1 MDDGM
6 LLLPQNDDGRSIRP
20 DTPNQPRRRPL
31 PSTLHPHQTLIR
43 PSISPECSRSTPPK
57 GVWDA
62 RKVIFIT
69 SRSCL
74 SILRLRR
81 RLQTSA
87 RLPTHQTQRAPP
99 IDRSIDRFR
108 SGRSTWCR
116 ALCVHGLSAQS
127 IDRNRS
133 IKACGINP
141 EHPPHE
147 RARVQRAMP
156 AHSSPGPPCP
166 KPRGIQPHSHGLH
179 ARGGAVPGLQW
190 PLTFWAAHLRALLVL
205 VDRFWYNAP
214 NASLARSVVVVCL
227 TLSPNPRNPNHKKTG
242 SRPAR
247 PRKCSS
253 VI

>member
-1 MDDGM
+1 M
-6 LLLPQNDDGRSIRP
+6 RP

-31 PSTLHPHQTLIR
+31 PSTLHPPQTLIR
-43 PSISPECSRSTPPK
+43 PFISPECQPQHASKRGLGRSKSALHHIEVMSQYPSSLSSLTDVRQTSHPQNPTSPANRSTNRPIQ
-57 GVWDA
+57 V
-62 RKVIFIT
+62 
-69 SRSCL
+69 RSVDVVQGLVCPRFVC
-74 SILRLRR
+74 S
-81 RLQTSA
+81 
-87 RLPTHQTQRAPP
+87 
-99 IDRSIDRFR
+99 IDRS
-108 SGRSTWCR
+108 
-116 ALCVHGLSAQS
+116 QS
-127 IDRNRS
+127 IDQSLR
-133 IKACGINP
+133 NP

-190 PLTFWAAHLRALLVL
+190 PLTFWAARLRALLVL

-227 TLSPNPRNPNHKKTG
+227 TLSPNPCNPNHRKPG
-242 SRPAR
+242 GRPAR